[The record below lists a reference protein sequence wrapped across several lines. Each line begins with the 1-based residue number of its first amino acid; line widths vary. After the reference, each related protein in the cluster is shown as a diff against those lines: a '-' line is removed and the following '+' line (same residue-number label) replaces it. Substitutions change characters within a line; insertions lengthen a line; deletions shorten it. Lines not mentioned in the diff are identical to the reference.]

1 MLPLLNLETDQSV
14 AELELF
20 WSAAFEQF
28 QDIVLLLDAH
38 GKIQRS
44 NSAWR
49 NTMQKTQPSQQAHLH
64 EVLSSNIF
72 RTAATQEIQL
82 PYFKAWLYPDD
93 ILKLQCVLMSQKPQK
108 LLLPLLQPAQPL
120 AWFSLNFQ
128 PLFSTQLP
136 HALLGWCVIGTEQT
150 KQIQTQEQQGAAQ
163 RSLNDLLSRLP
174 LMLYRSRNDWNW
186 TMDYVSSGCEQLTG
200 YKSQDL
206 INTPLYGQLI
216 HKDDQQ
222 YVWDNIQHA
231 LQHHTVFSLQYR
243 LLRPDRCIVQVQEVG
258 QGLYSHSD
266 MVLGVEGAVFAV

>member
-1 MLPLLNLETDQSV
+1 MLPLLNLETDQSA

-28 QDIVLLLDAH
+28 QDIVLLLDAN
-38 GKIQRS
+38 GKILRS
-44 NSAWR
+44 NSAWC
-49 NTMQKTQPSQQAHLH
+49 NMMQKAQPSQQAHLH
-64 EVLSSNIF
+64 ELLYNHMF
-72 RTAATQEIQL
+72 GTAAVQEL
-82 PYFKAWLYPDD
+82 PLPDLKAWLYPDD
-93 ILKLQCVLMSQKPQK
+93 VLKLQCVLMNQKPQK
-108 LLLPLLQPAQPL
+108 LLLPLLLPAQPL

-136 HALLGWCVIGTEQT
+136 HALLGWCVIGAEQT
-150 KQIQTQEQQGAAQ
+150 KLIQTQEQQGAAQ

-200 YKSQDL
+200 CKSQDL
-206 INTPLYGQLI
+206 INTPIYGQLI

-222 YVWDNIQHA
+222 YVWESIQQA

-243 LLRPDRCIVQVQEVG
+243 LLRLDRRIVQVQEVG

>member
-1 MLPLLNLETDQSV
+1 MLPLLNLEMDQSA

-28 QDIVLLLDAH
+28 QDIVLLLDTR

-49 NTMQKTQPSQQAHLH
+49 NTMQKTQPSQQVHLH
-64 EVLSSNIF
+64 ELLYNHIF
-72 RTAATQEIQL
+72 STAAVQESPL
-82 PYFKAWLYPDD
+82 PYLKAWLYPDD
-93 ILKLQCVLMSQKPQK
+93 ILKLQCVLMSHKRQTI
-108 LLLPLLQPAQPL
+108 LLPLLQPEQPP
-120 AWFSLNFQ
+120 AWFTLSFQ

-136 HALLGWCVIGTEQT
+136 HALLGWCVIGAEQT
-150 KQIQTQEQQGAAQ
+150 KQIQTQEQQEAAQ
-163 RSLNDLLSRLP
+163 RSLHDLLSRLP

-186 TMDYVSSGCEQLTG
+186 TMDYVSNGCERLTG
-200 YKSQDL
+200 CRSQDL

-216 HKDDQQ
+216 HKDDQH
-222 YVWDNIQHA
+222 YVWDNIQYA

-243 LLRPDRCIVQVQEVG
+243 LLRPDRRIVQVQEVG